1 MPKLLL
7 RHKFL
12 LYMSL
17 LGLATLILA
26 LILRFQSQLLLGS
39 IRPVNMNIASIA
51 LNLESRNRKNKSKVM
66 YHKDLNSI
74 SEVSTKLQSNEAL
87 SADSTYSIKTTNWY
101 NDVRHDASDWNE
113 LKDKPAVQGLSLRAI
128 GTKEIQHIADTRKM
142 VVSQTTSVNE
152 VHETHSFL
160 DDFNTYPCLKDL
172 PNFPPERWTT
182 DGKCVRTVNITECS
196 RKIFPDHKCV
206 DVKTP
211 KRILMPICVY
221 PAEIDKWVSA
231 TILKGTLWE
240 SDLVGKMKDYMLLTR
255 LTQPNIEF
263 LDLGSN
269 IGVYSLY
276 LAQHGIN
283 VTAIE
288 PLHSNMELIFK
299 SILLGKVEDKIR
311 LIWNAVSN
319 NHKIVKFVKDTNN
332 VGGTGITDINPSEYK
347 GIVDVARTV
356 TLDDLIPLFKGKPIA
371 MKMDIESSEYAAL
384 LGGEVFFQEVDV
396 KVVQIEFMFHR
407 TGKHGPKI
415 VDYFAKRGYLPFRDL
430 QRTLLLNS
438 YLLATWPNDI
448 YFMKP
453 AVFDIMEDP
462 ISNESVLL

>member
-1 MPKLLL
+1 MLL
-7 RHKFL
+7 RNKFL

-17 LGLATLILA
+17 LGLATLILT
-26 LILRFQSQLLLGS
+26 LVLRFESRLFLGT
-39 IRPVNMNIASIA
+39 ILPVNMNIESIS
-51 LNLESRNRKNKSKVM
+51 LNLENLNRQNKSNIIHDKEP
-66 YHKDLNSI
+66 YSI
-74 SEVSTKLQSNEAL
+74 GEVSPRLQSEEA
-87 SADSTYSIKTTNWY
+87 SPEDSVFSFKTTNWY
-101 NDVRHDASDWNE
+101 PALNHDAFGKA
-113 LKDKPAVQGLSLRAI
+113 LKESKDQPAVQGQSLRAI
-128 GTKEIQHIADTRKM
+128 STNEIQNIGDTRKS
-142 VVSQTTSVNE
+142 VVSQTTSINVAYS
-152 VHETHSFL
+152 THSFL
-160 DDFNTYPCLKDL
+160 DDFITYPCLKEL

-182 DGKCVRTVNITECS
+182 DGKCIRTVNITECS
-196 RKIFPDHKCV
+196 RKIFPDHTCV
-206 DVKTP
+206 HVWTP
-211 KRILMPICVY
+211 ERTLMPICVY
-221 PAEIDKWVSA
+221 PAETDKWVSA

-240 SDLVGKMKDYMLLTR
+240 SDLVGKMKDYMLLAR

-283 VTAIE
+283 VTAID
-288 PLHSNMELIFK
+288 PLHSNMELISK

-311 LIWNAVSN
+311 FIWNAVSD
-319 NHKIVKFVKDTNN
+319 NHKIVKFVKDKNN
-332 VGGTGITDINPSEYK
+332 VGGTAITDINPSERK
-347 GIVDVARTV
+347 GVVDVARTI

-384 LGGEVFFQEVDV
+384 LGGELFFQEVDV
-396 KVVQIEFMFHR
+396 KVVQIEFMFHK

-438 YLLATWPNDI
+438 YLVATWPNDI

-453 AVFDIMEDP
+453 AVFDIMREP